1 MTTPTPINQVYFRM
15 FHTYYTDDVEHN
27 NTCLTSPLNDANL
40 NCRPKPLYNKVV
52 TGGNDP
58 TITANGQYSQ
68 MVNGS
73 SYLRLT
79 VQAAIAA
86 GFLNPDGSANLNRN
100 GNGNGN
106 GNGNDNGSSTTGNT
120 VACPVYK

>member
-1 MTTPTPINQVYFRM
+1 MTNANQVYFRM

-27 NTCLTSPLNDANL
+27 NICLTSPINDSNL

-58 TITANGQYSQ
+58 TITANGQFSQ

-86 GFLNPDGSANLNRN
+86 GFLNPDGTANNK
-100 GNGNGN
+100 GNG
-106 GNGNDNGSSTTGNT
+106 STATGTAGGGNT